1 MKIEVQACRFCH
13 VYDVPNTP
21 EHCAKNNGK
30 PHHWLPLGFVAD
42 TANPVEAAYAKDAK
56 AAARAAARAERL
68 HRIALAAGIRADAA
82 ARAAARAADA
92 AADEVA
98 AAYDAAAHAAAAHA
112 ADAALAADAKA
123 NAADA
128 KAESHA
134 VYHVIAEASRMAMQA
149 YIDAKY
155 DRPGKP

>member
-56 AAARAAARAERL
+56 
-68 HRIALAAGIRADAA
+68 AA